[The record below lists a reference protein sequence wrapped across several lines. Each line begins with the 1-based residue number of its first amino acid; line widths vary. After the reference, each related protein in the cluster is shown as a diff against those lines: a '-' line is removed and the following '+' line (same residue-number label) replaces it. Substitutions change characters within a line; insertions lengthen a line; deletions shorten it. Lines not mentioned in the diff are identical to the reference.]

1 MNDYYNNEIITIRR
15 LEKSDKKNY
24 RDLAIKLSFN
34 PKMYEDEM
42 LYDFAWSLA
51 LNRDGETHYSIFS
64 TVNDLYIGDLL
75 LKESDNDLP
84 EIGINILP
92 EYQNQKWGYNA
103 IKAFTEYL
111 KNRNDINR
119 FIVRI
124 YSDNEA
130 SKALFRKFN
139 VKKIGTEDSTYVAFM
154 KEANAIL
161 GEESTAYSDESIKD
175 LESKVHIDKY
185 VLEI

>member
-15 LEKSDKKNY
+15 LEKCDQKNY
-24 RDLAIKLSFN
+24 MDLAIKLSLN

-51 LNRDGETHYSIFS
+51 LNTDSETHFSIFS
-64 TVNDLYIGDLL
+64 TENGRYIGDLL
-75 LKESDNDLP
+75 IKESTNDFP

-103 IKAFTEYL
+103 VKTFVEYL
-111 KNRNDINR
+111 KNEIGANK

-139 VKKIGTEDSTYVAFM
+139 VKKIDTEDSTYVAFM
-154 KEANAIL
+154 KKANAIL
-161 GEESTAYSDESIKD
+161 DEESTAYSDESIKD
-175 LESKVHIDKY
+175 LEAKVHIDKY